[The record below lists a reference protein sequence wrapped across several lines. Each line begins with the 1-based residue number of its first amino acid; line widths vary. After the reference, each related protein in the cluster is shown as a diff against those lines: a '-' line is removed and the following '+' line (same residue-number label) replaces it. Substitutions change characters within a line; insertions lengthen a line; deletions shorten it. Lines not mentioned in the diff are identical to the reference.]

1 MRRTPKNQRLAAWIL
16 AFCLLLTGVPA
27 VLAAGQT
34 QELQLQE
41 VPVTAEDLAAEP
53 VIVQESDAPQED
65 EELRVIIIFQDASLL
80 EKGYSTAG
88 LATNSAAM
96 AYRTSLEMRQDAAMA
111 AVNRALGED
120 LEIQYQ
126 FSIGINGVATTVR
139 YGQIPAIEALRNVK
153 AVYIENQY
161 APDQEEPNTST
172 AGTMVGS
179 YSAWANGYTGAG
191 SRIAIIDTGLD
202 LDHPSFDEECY
213 LYGLDLSAARFG
225 KNVED
230 YNLLTAGGGCGG
242 SPQAPCSG
250 TLRRSYRRGALPLRQ
265 GSLRLQLHRR
275 GSGCHP
281 RQ

>member
-1 MRRTPKNQRLAAWIL
+1 M
-16 AFCLLLTGVPA
+16 
-27 VLAAGQT
+27 
-34 QELQLQE
+34 
-41 VPVTAEDLAAEP
+41 
-53 VIVQESDAPQED
+53 
-65 EELRVIIIFQDASLL
+65 
-80 EKGYSTAG
+80 
-88 LATNSAAM
+88 
-96 AYRTSLEMRQDAAMA
+96 
-111 AVNRALGED
+111 
-120 LEIQYQ
+120 
-126 FSIGINGVATTVR
+126 
-139 YGQIPAIEALRNVK
+139 
-153 AVYIENQY
+153 YIENQY

-230 YNLLTAGGGCGG
+230 YNLLTAGEVAGF
-242 SPQAPCSG
+242 SPSSMQRNFTAVLP
-250 TLRRSYRRGALPLRQ
+250 RGALPLRQ